1 MNSAILRNNADLK
14 LDHRVISRTGSEM
27 VRDDMDDKDRY
38 WFWLKFQ
45 GIIQLDSTIV
55 SNTRRRDS
63 ETLPMSRMP
72 VANND
77 AMVTRN
83 TVSLCHCIT

>member
-1 MNSAILRNNADLK
+1 
-14 LDHRVISRTGSEM
+14 M

-63 ETLPMSRMP
+63 ETLPLSRMP

-83 TVSLCHCIT
+83 TVSFCHCITKV